1 MKNITILGSTGS
13 IGKQALNVIKNLN
26 EEFNLIGISANTNID
41 ILIEQAKLYKPKYIC
56 IVDENY
62 KPDLINALGPGEFEI
77 LSGRDGLL
85 ELSRNNEADIL
96 LNALVGADGMEP
108 TINAIKSGIDI
119 ALSNKESLV
128 MAGEIINKLLIANN
142 VNLNPVDSEHSAIW
156 QCLVG
161 ENANQIDKII
171 LTGSGGP
178 FRTLD
183 FSKFRRI
190 KKEQALKHPNWS
202 MGNKITIDSST
213 MMNKGLEVIE
223 AYWLFNVSIEQIT
236 IVVHPESIIHS
247 MVEFIDG
254 SIKAQLGLPSM
265 EIPIQYALTYPNHVV
280 TKNKRLDLTKL
291 KTLNF
296 EKPNLEKFKCIK
308 LAYEAIKSGGSS
320 PVVLNVA
327 NDMLVAGF
335 LNDRLQYL
343 DIPNFI
349 QDALNEHEFIKDIT
363 LDDISYLTNWTKKYI
378 KEKINAN

>member
-13 IGKQALNVIKNLN
+13 IGRQALNVIKNLN

-41 ILIEQAKLYKPKYIC
+41 VLIEQAKLYKPKYIC

-62 KPDLINALGPGEFEI
+62 KPDLINALGVDEFEI

-128 MAGEIINKLLIANN
+128 MAGEIINKLLIANK

-223 AYWLFNVSIEQIT
+223 AYWLFNVSIDQIT

-296 EKPNLEKFKCIK
+296 EKPDLEKFKCIK
-308 LAYEAIKSGGSS
+308 LAYEAIKAGGSF

-327 NDMLVAGF
+327 NDMLVESF

-349 QDALNEHEFIKDIT
+349 QDALNEHEFIQNLT
-363 LDDISYLTNWTKKYI
+363 LDDINYLTNWTKKYI

>member
-13 IGKQALNVIKNLN
+13 IGRQALNVIKNLN

-41 ILIEQAKLYKPKYIC
+41 VLIEQAKLYKPKYIC

-62 KPDLINALGPGEFEI
+62 KPDLINALGVGEFEI

-128 MAGEIINKLLIANN
+128 MAGEIINKLLIANK

-223 AYWLFNVSIEQIT
+223 AYWLFNVSIDQIT

-296 EKPNLEKFKCIK
+296 EKPDLEKFKCIK
-308 LAYEAIKSGGSS
+308 LAYEAIKSGGSF

-327 NDMLVAGF
+327 NDMLVEGF

-349 QDALNEHEFIKDIT
+349 QDALNEHEFIQNIT
-363 LDDISYLTNWTKKYI
+363 LDDINYLTNWTKKYI

>member
-13 IGKQALNVIKNLN
+13 IGRQTLNVIKNLN

-41 ILIEQAKLYKPKYIC
+41 VLIEQAKLYKPKYIC

-62 KPDLINALGPGEFEI
+62 KPDLINALGAGEFEI

-128 MAGEIINKLLIANN
+128 MAGEIINKLLIANK

-223 AYWLFNVSIEQIT
+223 AYWLFNVSIDQIT

-296 EKPNLEKFKCIK
+296 EKPDLEKFKCIK
-308 LAYEAIKSGGSS
+308 LAYEAIKAGGSF

-327 NDMLVAGF
+327 NDMLVEGF

-349 QDALNEHEFIKDIT
+349 QDALNEHEFIQNLT
-363 LDDISYLTNWTKKYI
+363 LDDINYLTNWTKKYI
-378 KEKINAN
+378 KEKINVN

>member
-13 IGKQALNVIKNLN
+13 IGRQALNVIKNLN

-41 ILIEQAKLYKPKYIC
+41 VLIEQAKLYKPKYIC

-62 KPDLINALGPGEFEI
+62 KPDLINALGIDEFEI

-85 ELSRNNEADIL
+85 ELSQNNEADIL

-183 FSKFRRI
+183 FSKFGRI

-223 AYWLFNVSIEQIT
+223 AYWLFNVSIDQIT

-296 EKPNLEKFKCIK
+296 EKPDLKKFKCIK
-308 LAYEAIKSGGSS
+308 LAYEAIKSGGSF

-327 NDMLVAGF
+327 NDMLVESF

-349 QDALNEHEFIKDIT
+349 QDALNEHEFIQNLT
-363 LDDISYLTNWTKKYI
+363 LDDINYLTNWTKKYI

>member
-62 KPDLINALGPGEFEI
+62 KPNLINALGPGEFEI

-223 AYWLFNVSIEQIT
+223 AYWLFNVSIDQIT

-265 EIPIQYALTYPNHVV
+265 EIPIQYAFTYPNHVV

-296 EKPNLEKFKCIK
+296 EKPDLKKFKCIK
-308 LAYEAIKSGGSS
+308 LAYEAIKAGGSF

-327 NDMLVAGF
+327 NDMLVESF

-349 QDALNEHEFIKDIT
+349 QDALNEHEFIQNIT
-363 LDDISYLTNWTKKYI
+363 LDDINYLTNWTKKYI